1 METKLQL
8 GPEFT
13 DLDLVISTHKGTP
26 MNQRSVSKDFY
37 IVRDQ
42 LGLPKIRFHDLRHT
56 HATLLLQLG
65 ENVKVIS
72 ERLGHSNVNITLEVY
87 AHAMPDMQ
95 KSAAD
100 NFSSAL
106 NLNQNI
112 K

>member
-26 MNQRSVSKDFY
+26 MNQRSISKDFY

-42 LGLPKIRFHDLRHT
+42 LDLPKIRFYDLRHT

-72 ERLGHSNVNITLEVY
+72 ERLGHSSVNITLEIY
-87 AHAMPDMQ
+87 AHVMPTC
-95 KSAAD
+95 KKAPRITLAA
-100 NFSSAL
+100 L
-106 NLNQNI
+106 
-112 K
+112 